1 MAHFLMITDAPE
13 GVKPHPLDTQLVML
27 PEGVNPYRLLA
38 AACRFTAEGGVLD
51 VPGGDD
57 EVAYAILR
65 TRFTQMAA
73 DFDRATEARHESA
86 RLLQARHQ
94 VGEHDKD
101 TATLPPPDGWWSCP
115 AGHRWAVAPGPVGNC
130 PLCGQP
136 PRLEGVPRDHS

>member
-73 DFDRATEARHESA
+73 TKAHAYCKHATRSVSTTRTPLPSHRPTAGGRARP
-86 RLLQARHQ
+86 
-94 VGEHDKD
+94 G
-101 TATLPPPDGWWSCP
+101 TA
-115 AGHRWAVAPGPVGNC
+115 GP
-130 PLCGQP
+130 
-136 PRLEGVPRDHS
+136 